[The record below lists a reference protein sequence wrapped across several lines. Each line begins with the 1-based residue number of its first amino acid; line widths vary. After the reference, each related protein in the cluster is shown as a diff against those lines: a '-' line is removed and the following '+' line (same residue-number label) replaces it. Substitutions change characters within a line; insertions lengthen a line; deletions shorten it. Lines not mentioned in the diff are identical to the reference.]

1 MKRIFSVRAATGV
14 FAKVAIFGA
23 VVITLNTA
31 PMSLDPVGGSSLA
44 VAKENKHKPKP
55 GKKPKHDVSKGFYRP
70 GEGPPPWAPAYGYRR
85 KQGFAET
92 SYVPPFDINIG
103 TCNRELV
110 GSVLGGAVGG
120 VLGSNVGKGTGQTV
134 AIIGGTILGVLV
146 GGSVGRT
153 MDQVD
158 QNCVGQIME
167 HSPTGRAVE
176 WQNPDTGVSYEVVP
190 IQTQQDTQGRYCRE
204 YQTTATVGGR
214 TQQVYGTA
222 CRQPDGSWQIIS

>member
-1 MKRIFSVRAATGV
+1 MKRIFSARTATGV
-14 FAKVAIFGA
+14 LARVAFLGA
-23 VVITLNTA
+23 VVIALNTA
-31 PMSLDPVGGSSLA
+31 PMSFDPVGGSGSA
-44 VAKENKHKPKP
+44 NAKENKHKSKP
-55 GKKPKHDVSKGFYRP
+55 GKNRKHVSKGTYGP
-70 GEGPPPWAPAYGYRR
+70 GGGPPPWAPAHGYRR
-85 KQGFAET
+85 KQGHVET

-110 GSVLGGAVGG
+110 GSVLSGAVGG

-134 AIIGGTILGVLV
+134 AIVGGTILGVLV
-146 GGSVGRT
+146 GGSIGRT

-190 IQTQQDTQGRYCRE
+190 TETRQDTQGRYCRE

-214 TQQVYGTA
+214 TQQVYGLA

>member
-1 MKRIFSVRAATGV
+1 MKRIISARAATGII
-14 FAKVAIFGA
+14 AKVAFVGA
-23 VVITLNTA
+23 VVIALNTA
-31 PMSLDPVGGSSLA
+31 PMIFDPVSGPNPA
-44 VAKENKHKPKP
+44 AAKEKKHKSKP
-55 GKKPKHDVSKGFYRP
+55 GKNLKHVIKGLYGP
-70 GEGPPPWAPAYGYRR
+70 GGGPPPWAPAHGYRR
-85 KQGFAET
+85 KQGRAEV
-92 SYVPPFDINIG
+92 SYVPPFDISIG
-103 TCNRELV
+103 TCNRELI
-110 GSVLGGAVGG
+110 GGVLGGAVGG

-134 AIIGGTILGVLV
+134 AIVGGTILGVLV
-146 GGSVGRT
+146 GGSIGRT

-190 IQTQQDTQGRYCRE
+190 TQTRQDTQGRYCRE

>member
-1 MKRIFSVRAATGV
+1 MKRKISVRAATGI
-14 FAKVAIFGA
+14 FAKVAFLGA
-23 VVITLNTA
+23 AVITLNTA
-31 PMSLDPVGGSSLA
+31 PTIFDPVGGSNHA
-44 VAKENKHKPKP
+44 VAKEKKHKSKP
-55 GKKPKHDVSKGFYRP
+55 GKNRKHVIKGIYGP
-70 GEGPPPWAPAYGYRR
+70 GGGPPPWAPAHGYRR
-85 KQGFAET
+85 KQGLVAT

-103 TCNRELV
+103 TCNRELI

-134 AIIGGTILGVLV
+134 AIVGGTILGVLV
-146 GGSVGRT
+146 GGNIGRT

-158 QNCVGQIME
+158 QNCVSQIME

-190 IQTQQDTQGRYCRE
+190 TQTRQDTQGRYCRE
-204 YQTTATVGGR
+204 YQTTASVGGR

-222 CRQPDGSWQIIS
+222 CRQPDGSWKIIS

>member
-1 MKRIFSVRAATGV
+1 MKRIISAWAATGIFV
-14 FAKVAIFGA
+14 KVAFLGA

-31 PMSLDPVGGSSLA
+31 PMSFDPIGGSNLA
-44 VAKENKHKPKP
+44 AAKENKHKSKP
-55 GKKPKHDVSKGFYRP
+55 GKNRKHVNKGIY
-70 GEGPPPWAPAYGYRR
+70 GLGGGPPPWAPAHGYRR
-85 KQGFAET
+85 NQGLVA

-120 VLGSNVGKGTGQTV
+120 VLGSNIGKGSGQTV
-134 AIIGGTILGVLV
+134 AIIGGTILRVLV
-146 GGSVGRT
+146 GGSIGRT

-190 IQTQQDTQGRYCRE
+190 TQTRQDTQGRYCRE

-214 TQQVYGTA
+214 TQQVFGTA